1 MPDDTI
7 TLNPA
12 SMERNSFQNSF
23 KYRVFESSEFLEHVP
38 AAKLMVQKESNQCT
52 GKGAGNE
59 NTYMDSLM

>member
-23 KYRVFESSEFLEHVP
+23 QYPVFGISEHLDHVP
-38 AAKLMVQKESNQCT
+38 VAKLMAQK
-52 GKGAGNE
+52 GK
-59 NTYMDSLM
+59 